1 MPIQQGLT
9 NSFKQEMLQAGQ
21 NLATDTLR
29 MALYTAFSDIG
40 QLTTV
45 YTTANEVPTG
55 NGYSA
60 GGVVV
65 TGVTISTQ
73 TTGPNAGTVY
83 VDFNNVSWPGA
94 NFTARGALIYNTTRS
109 NKSVAVLDFGSD
121 KTFSSVSNT
130 VTMPEN
136 TATTALIRFP

>member
-21 NLATDTLR
+21 NLATDSLK
-29 MALYTAFSDIG
+29 MALYTALSDIG
-40 QLTTV
+40 PLTTV
-45 YTTANEVPTG
+45 YTVTNEITG
-55 NGYSA
+55 TGYTA
-60 GGVVV
+60 GGVAV
-65 TGVTISTQ
+65 TGATISTQ
-73 TTGPNAGTVY
+73 TTSPDEGTVF

-94 NFTARGALIYNTTRS
+94 SFTARGALIYNVTRS

-130 VTMPEN
+130 VVMPEN

>member
-1 MPIQQGLT
+1 MAIQQGLT

-21 NLATDTLR
+21 NLATDTLK

-40 QLTTV
+40 PLTTV
-45 YTTANEVPTG
+45 YTATNEITG
-55 NGYSA
+55 TGYTA
-60 GGVVV
+60 GGVVM

-73 TTGPNAGTVY
+73 TTGPDEGTVF

-94 NFTARGALIYNTTRS
+94 SFTARGALIYNVTQS
-109 NKSVAVLDFGSD
+109 NTSVAVLDFGSD
-121 KTFSSVSNT
+121 KIFSSVSNT
-130 VTMPEN
+130 VVMPEN

>member
-1 MPIQQGLT
+1 MSIQQGLT

-40 QLTTV
+40 PLTTV
-45 YTTANEVPTG
+45 YTTTNEVVGTG
-55 NGYSA
+55 YTA
-60 GGVVV
+60 GGELV
-65 TGVTISTQ
+65 TGATISTDVN
-73 TTGPNAGTVY
+73 TGTVY
-83 VDFNNVSWPGA
+83 VDFADVSWPGA
-94 NFTARGALIYNTTRS
+94 NFTARGALIYNVTRS

-121 KTFSSVSNT
+121 KTFSAVSNT
-130 VTMPEN
+130 VTMPAN